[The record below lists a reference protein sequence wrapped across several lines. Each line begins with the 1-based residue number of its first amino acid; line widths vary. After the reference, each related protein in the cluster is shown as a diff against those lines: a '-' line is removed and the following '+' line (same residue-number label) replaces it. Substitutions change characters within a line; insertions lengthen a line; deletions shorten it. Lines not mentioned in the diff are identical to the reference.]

1 MGRDV
6 KDWPVADYF
15 HRPERRERRR
25 TLLDRAAW
33 DLAGRFLGPARVRTS
48 GLKEITEQVGRHD
61 QAMRSESDGELRERA
76 QSLKMRLRREG
87 FRDDLVAET
96 FALIRE
102 ADARILGMRPFDCQ
116 VAGGYALLQG
126 FLAEMDTGEGKTLV
140 ATLPAATV
148 AMAGLPVHVI
158 TVNDYLTAR
167 DAERMGEV
175 YRFLGLS
182 IDCIIH
188 DKTPA
193 QRRRAYGCDIVY
205 CTNKEIV
212 FDYLRDRIALG
223 DRMDPYRLH
232 AEHLYDRRG
241 KNSRL
246 LLRGLH
252 YAIVDEADS
261 VLVDEARTP
270 LIISRTETSE
280 DMQAALRQA
289 LEIAGGMEEGR
300 DYRIHYEADDGM
312 RTLAMTEAA
321 KESIHRAADSMGTL
335 WRSSVRREEL
345 VMKAL
350 TALHLYRRDE
360 QYIVRDGKVQIID
373 EFTGRVMPDRSW
385 EGGLHQLIEAKE
397 GCKITGQRET
407 VARISYQ
414 RFFRRYLK
422 ISGMTGT
429 AKEVRRELWSVY
441 GLPFAR
447 IPTNRPVRR
456 RIEPDRIFATQDLKW
471 RAVAGRIAVLHAGEH
486 PVLVGTRTVAASE
499 NLSRLLADAG
509 LPHQVLNAKQDK
521 EEAEIIARA
530 GEPGRITIATNMAGR
545 GTDILL
551 APGVA
556 ERGGLYVIMTE
567 RHEAGRIDRQLA
579 GRCGRQGDP
588 GTCEAFLS
596 LEDPLVSEGARAAL
610 GRLGGWLRKHGYAIG
625 EAVGKLAIRQAQKKV
640 EKAHAG
646 VRKRLLKYDEERGD
660 TLSFSGKTE

>member
-1 MGRDV
+1 MGRDIR
-6 KDWPVADYF
+6 DWPVADYF

-25 TLLDRAAW
+25 TFLDRTAW
-33 DLAGRFLGPARVRTS
+33 DLAGIFIGPGRARFA
-48 GLKEITEQVGRHD
+48 GLKGIVEQVGRHEP
-61 QAMRSESDGELRERA
+61 AIRNRTDGELRDRTR
-76 QSLKMRLRREG
+76 SLKPQLRREG
-87 FRDDLVAET
+87 FRDDLVAEA

-102 ADARILGMRPFDCQ
+102 VDSRILGMRPFDCQ
-116 VAGGYALLQG
+116 LVGGFALLKG

-167 DAERMGEV
+167 DAELMGEV

-182 IDCIIH
+182 VDCVIH

-205 CTNKEIV
+205 CTNKEVV

-223 DRMDPYRLH
+223 DRVDPYRLH
-232 AEHLYDRRG
+232 AEHLYDGKG

-280 DMQAALRQA
+280 AMQTTLRQA
-289 LEIAGGMEEGR
+289 LDMAGNMEEER
-300 DYRIHYEADDGM
+300 DYRINYEADDGM
-312 RTLAMTEAA
+312 RTISMTEAA
-321 KESIHRAADSMGTL
+321 RESINRAADSMGTL

-360 QYIVRDGKVQIID
+360 QYLVRDGKVQIID

-397 GCKITGQRET
+397 GCEITGQRET

-422 ISGMTGT
+422 ISGMSGT

-441 GLPFAR
+441 GLPFVR
-447 IPTNRPVRR
+447 IPTNRPARR
-456 RIEPDRIFATQDLKW
+456 RLEPDRIYASQELKW
-471 RAVAGRIAVLHAGEH
+471 RSVAGRIVELHAGQH

-499 NLSRLLADAG
+499 HLSRLLTEAG

-521 EEAEIIARA
+521 EEARIIAQA

-545 GTDILL
+545 GTDIIL

-596 LEDPLVSEGARAAL
+596 LEDPLISEGARGMI
-610 GRLGGWLRKHGYAIG
+610 GRLGGWLRKHGYGIG
-625 EAVGKLAIRQAQKKV
+625 DPVGKLAIRRAQKRV

>member
-25 TLLDRAAW
+25 TFLDRAAW
-33 DLAGRFLGPARVRTS
+33 DLAGVFIGPARVRFG
-48 GLKEITEQVGRHD
+48 GLKGIV
-61 QAMRSESDGELRERA
+61 ERA
-76 QSLKMRLRREG
+76 GCHGQALQDRTDAELKDLARSLKPQLRREG
-87 FRDDLVAET
+87 FRDDLVAEA

-102 ADARILGMRPFDCQ
+102 VDSRILGMRPFDCQ
-116 VAGGYALLQG
+116 LVGGYALLKG

-167 DAERMGEV
+167 DAELMGEV

-182 IDCIIH
+182 VGCVIH

-205 CTNKEIV
+205 CTNKEVV

-223 DRMDPYRLH
+223 DRVDPFRLH
-232 AEHLYDRRG
+232 AEHLYDGQG

-280 DMQAALRQA
+280 AMQTTLRQA
-289 LEIAGGMEEGR
+289 LEMAGSMEEER
-300 DYRIHYEADDGM
+300 DYRINYEADDGM
-312 RTLAMTEAA
+312 RTISMTEAA
-321 KESIHRAADSMGTL
+321 RESIHRAADSMGTL

-360 QYIVRDGKVQIID
+360 QYLVRDGKVQIID

-397 GCKITGQRET
+397 GCEITGQRET

-422 ISGMTGT
+422 ISGMSGT
-429 AKEVRRELWSVY
+429 AKEVRRELWAVY
-441 GLPFAR
+441 GLPFVR
-447 IPTNRPVRR
+447 IPTNRPARR
-456 RIEPDRIFATQDLKW
+456 RLEPDRIFASQQLKW
-471 RAVAGRIAVLHAGEH
+471 QSVADRIVELHAGQH

-499 NLSRLLADAG
+499 HLSRLLTEAG

-521 EEAEIIARA
+521 EEARIIAQA

-545 GTDILL
+545 GTDIIL

-596 LEDPLVSEGARAAL
+596 LEDPLISEGSRGMI
-610 GRLGGWLRKHGYAIG
+610 GRLGGWLRERGYGIG
-625 EAVGKLAIRQAQKKV
+625 DSVGKLAIRRAQKRV

>member
-15 HRPERRERRR
+15 HRPELRERRR
-25 TLLDRAAW
+25 TFLDRAAW
-33 DLAGRFLGPARVRTS
+33 DLWGVLTGSLRARFGGLEGIVERAGRHEPALRNRTDRELKDLARSLRTRLKQLGFLD
-48 GLKEITEQVGRHD
+48 E
-61 QAMRSESDGELRERA
+61 
-76 QSLKMRLRREG
+76 
-87 FRDDLVAET
+87 LVAEA
-96 FALIRE
+96 FALVRE
-102 ADARILGMRPFDCQ
+102 TDSRILGMRPFDCQ
-116 VAGGYALLQG
+116 LIGGFALLKG

-140 ATLPAATV
+140 ATLPAATA

-167 DAERMGEV
+167 DAETMGDV
-175 YRFLGLS
+175 YRFLGLTV
-182 IDCIIH
+182 DTVVH

-193 QRRRAYGCDIVY
+193 QRRQAYGCDIVY
-205 CTNKEIV
+205 STNKEIV

-223 DRMDPYRLH
+223 DRMDLFRLH

-270 LIISRTETSE
+270 LIISRTEGSE
-280 DMQAALRQA
+280 DERLTLRQA
-289 LEIAGGMEEGR
+289 LEVAGGLKEGLE
-300 DYRIHYEADDGM
+300 YRIGYEADDGM
-312 RTLAMTEAA
+312 RNIVVTEAGR
-321 KESIHRAADSMGTL
+321 ESIHQAADLLGTL
-335 WRSSVRREEL
+335 WRSTVRREEL
-345 VMKAL
+345 VRKAL

-360 QYIVRDGKVQIID
+360 KYMIRDGKIQIID

-397 GCKITGQRET
+397 GLEITGQRET

-422 ISGMTGT
+422 LSGMTGT

-441 GLPFAR
+441 GLPFVR

-456 RIEPDRIFATQDLKW
+456 RFEPDGIFATQETKW
-471 RAVAGRIAVLHAGEH
+471 RAVAGRIVELHARQH

-499 NLSRLLADAG
+499 HLSRLLDEAG
-509 LPHQVLNAKQDK
+509 VPHQVLNAKQDK
-521 EEAEIIARA
+521 EEALIIARA

-567 RHEAGRIDRQLA
+567 RHEAGRIDRQLG

-588 GTCEAFLS
+588 GTCETYLS
-596 LEDPLVSEGARAAL
+596 LEDPLLSEGSRGIA
-610 GRLGGWLRKHGYAIG
+610 GWLGGWLRDRGYGIWKTLGKH
-625 EAVGKLAIRQAQKKV
+625 AVRRAQKRV

-646 VRKRLLKYDEERGD
+646 VRKRLLRYDEERGD